1 METEKILGE
10 RDLIVSSTDNKG
22 TIIYVNNTFSEVSEY
37 PKDELYGQPHN
48 IIRHPDM
55 PRTIFKYIWENLL
68 NKKPVV
74 AYIKNYVKGKQ
85 QYYWVK
91 TVIYPKVT
99 NGEIKV
105 ITSYRTKA
113 TQFEI
118 DQIKEIYKTLV
129 EYERN
134 HTLEESMRFFTEY
147 LQSKSLTYDTM
158 VNRLNDKQQI
168 LNAALLNLDINKFKT
183 DHLIFR
189 SRIESLVEKGYK
201 NIEVTKPT
209 CCAFGKRLATMENE
223 AFAKDRKFD
232 HIKTIHDK
240 IHGELQEYVDA
251 NENQRESYMNGIYR
265 DIDELFEVME
275 ELKNDH
281 KHDQIS

>member
-10 RDLIVSSTDNKG
+10 RDLIVSSTDSKG

-55 PRTIFKYIWENLL
+55 PRTIFKYIWETLL

-118 DQIKEIYKTLV
+118 GQIKEIYKTLV

-223 AFAKDRKFD
+223 TFAKDKKFG